1 MHLWAVDVVLLNIA
15 AHARKCAL
23 LLGVP
28 VQPDVTR
35 HLSACARQQSHVD
48 LGLDL
53 TVSLR
58 FQSADNIAK

>member
-1 MHLWAVDVVLLNIA
+1 MHLWAVDVVLLDIA

-28 VQPDVTR
+28 VQPNVTR

-53 TVSLR
+53 TVSFL
-58 FQSADNIAK
+58 FQSANSIRK